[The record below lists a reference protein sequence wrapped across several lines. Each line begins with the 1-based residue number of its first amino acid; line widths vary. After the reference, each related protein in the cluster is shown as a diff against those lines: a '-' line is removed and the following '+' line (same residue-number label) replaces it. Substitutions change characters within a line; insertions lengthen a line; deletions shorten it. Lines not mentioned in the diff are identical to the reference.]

1 MKSTNR
7 VELKGVIGQDA
18 RINTAGSMRVANF
31 SLATEFLWVDKEG
44 NKMKDTDWH
53 NIVAWEVFGIADFSK
68 LVKGT
73 KVSLVGRLRTRNY
86 ADKQGN
92 QRYITE
98 VVADELDVIDD
109 QPRQQG
115 QRVQQSR
122 ANTPANNGTDDEF

>member
-1 MKSTNR
+1 MKSVNR

-18 RINTAGSMRVANF
+18 RINTAGNSRVANF
-31 SLATEFLWVDKEG
+31 SLATEFLWVDKDG

-68 LVKGT
+68 LVKGAR
-73 KVSLVGRLRTRNY
+73 VSVVGRLRTRNY

-92 QRYITE
+92 QRYVTE

-109 QPRQQG
+109 LPRQAKAQP
-115 QRVQQSR
+115 QQ
-122 ANTPANNGTDDEF
+122 ATAQKPARNNDDEF

>member
-73 KVSLVGRLRTRNY
+73 KVSIVGRLRTRNY

-98 VVADELDVIDD
+98 VVADDLDVIDD

-115 QRVQQSR
+115 QRAQQPRST
-122 ANTPANNGTDDEF
+122 APVNNGADDEF

>member
-31 SLATEFLWVDKEG
+31 SLATEFLWTDREG

-68 LVKGT
+68 LVKGA
-73 KVSLVGRLRTRNY
+73 KVSIVGRLRTRNY

-92 QRYITE
+92 QRYVTE
-98 VVADELDVIDD
+98 VVADE
-109 QPRQQG
+109 PRQQQT
-115 QRVQQSR
+115 QRAQQPG
-122 ANTPANNGTDDEF
+122 AVAPVKNGADDEF

>member
-31 SLATEFLWVDKEG
+31 SLATEFLWTDKEG

-53 NIVAWEVFGIADFSK
+53 NIVAWEVYGIADFSK
-68 LVKGT
+68 LVKGA

-92 QRYITE
+92 QRYVTE
-98 VVADELDVIDD
+98 VVADELDIIDD
-109 QPRQQG
+109 QPRQQM
-115 QRVQQSR
+115 R
-122 ANTPANNGTDDEF
+122 PASQPRPAVPRPSNDDDF